1 MAGVG
6 AGVEST
12 VLGGVF
18 TFNPGQELHL
28 ESDLEHTLGSRT
40 RCASVSVTP
49 GKSLTFLTLGFS
61 V

>member
-12 VLGGVF
+12 GLGGVF
-18 TFNPGQELHL
+18 TFNPGHALHL
-28 ESDLEHTLGSRT
+28 ESDSEHTLGSQT

-49 GKSLTFLTLGFS
+49 GKSLTFLTFGFP